1 MTGLCSWCTIDS
13 MSTST
18 LSLRSIFLLPNP
30 AGFLWEMDRRSKL
43 GDIDNHVAKM
53 TELGRK
59 SRQDKDL
66 FDHSLKVLENAISHE
81 SDGADV
87 VLRAAAFLHD
97 VGKPATRRVIPDRG
111 VTFDSH
117 EVVGARIIKPSL
129 FKGGFSKTEVAQITE
144 LIRLH
149 MRSHGFT
156 RGDKKMWNDSAV
168 RRLMNDVSSEGQ
180 LNRLIVI
187 FRSDVTS
194 KHASKRASV
203 QRQVDRLVAEM
214 DRIRAADRRSAMRPA
229 IDGNKVMKI
238 LGIGPGP
245 ELGRVMRFLNS
256 DEGILLSEGEA
267 INMIVEKFD
276 FDKNMSR

>member
-1 MTGLCSWCTIDS
+1 

-30 AGFLWEMDRRSKL
+30 VGLLREMDRRGQL
-43 GDIDNHVAKM
+43 NDIDNHIARM
-53 TELGRK
+53 SELGRN

-81 SDGADV
+81 NDGADA

-111 VTFDSH
+111 VTFDGH

-129 FKGGFSKTEVAQITE
+129 FKGGFSSAEVKQITE

-156 RGDKKMWNDSAV
+156 REDKKMWNDSAV
-168 RRLMNDVSSEGQ
+168 RRLMNEVSSKEQ
-180 LNRLIVI
+180 MERLTII

-194 KHASKRASV
+194 KHASKRVAV
-203 QRQVDRLVAEM
+203 QRQVDRMVAEM
-214 DRIRAADRRSAMRPA
+214 DRIRVADKRSAMRPA
-229 IDGNKVMKI
+229 IDGNRVMEI

-245 ELGRVMRFLNS
+245 ELGKVMKFLNS
-256 DEGILLSEGEA
+256 DEGILLSEDEA
-267 INMIVEKFD
+267 ISMITEKFGYS
-276 FDKNMSR
+276 KSMSN

>member
-1 MTGLCSWCTIDS
+1 
-13 MSTST
+13 MSTSN
-18 LSLRSIFLLPNP
+18 LSLKNIFLLPNP
-30 AGFLWEMDRRSKL
+30 VGFLREMDSRNQL
-43 GDIDNHVAKM
+43 GDIDNHVAQM
-53 TELGRK
+53 AELGRN

-66 FDHSLKVLENAISHE
+66 FNHSLKVLMNAISYE

-97 VGKPATRRVIPDRG
+97 VGKPATRRVIPGRG
-111 VTFDSH
+111 VTFDGH

-156 RGDKKMWNDSAV
+156 RGYKKMWNDSAV
-168 RRLMNDVSSEGQ
+168 S
-180 LNRLIVI
+180 RLINEVYSEKQLDRLVI
-187 FRSDVTS
+187 VFRSDVTS
-194 KHASKRASV
+194 KHASKRTAV

-229 IDGNKVMKI
+229 IDGNRVMEI

-245 ELGRVMRFLNS
+245 KLGNVMKFLNS
-256 DEGILLSEGEA
+256 DEGILFSENEA
-267 INMIVEKFD
+267 VSVVTERFGS
-276 FDKNMSR
+276 DKNMSK

>member
-1 MTGLCSWCTIDS
+1 
-13 MSTST
+13 MSTSN
-18 LSLRSIFLLPNP
+18 LSLKNIFLLPNP
-30 AGFLWEMDRRSKL
+30 VGFLREMDSRGLLSEV
-43 GDIDNHVAKM
+43 DNHVAQM
-53 TELGRK
+53 AELGRK

-97 VGKPATRRVIPDRG
+97 VGKPATRKVTPGRG
-111 VTFDSH
+111 VTFDGH

-129 FKGGFSKTEVAQITE
+129 FKGGFSKTEVIQITE

-156 RGDKKMWNDSAV
+156 RGNKKMWNDSAV
-168 RRLMNDVSSEGQ
+168 RRLMNDASSEEQ
-180 LNRLIVI
+180 LNRLVI
-187 FRSDVTS
+187 IFKSDVTS
-194 KHASKRASV
+194 KHANNRTAV

-214 DRIRAADRRSAMRPA
+214 DRIRAADRRSAMCPA
-229 IDGNKVMKI
+229 IDGNRVMEV

-245 ELGRVMRFLNS
+245 ALGKVMKFLNS

-267 INMIVEKFD
+267 INMIVEKFGSS
-276 FDKNMSR
+276 KNTSK

>member
-1 MTGLCSWCTIDS
+1 
-13 MSTST
+13 MSTSN
-18 LSLRSIFLLPNP
+18 LSLKNIFLLPNP
-30 AGFLWEMDRRSKL
+30 VGFLREMDSRNQL
-43 GDIDNHVAKM
+43 GDIDNHVAQM
-53 TELGRK
+53 AELGRN

-66 FDHSLKVLENAISHE
+66 FNHSLKVLMNAISYE

-97 VGKPATRRVIPDRG
+97 VGKPATRRVIPGRG
-111 VTFDSH
+111 VTFDGH

-156 RGDKKMWNDSAV
+156 REDKKMWNDSAV
-168 RRLMNDVSSEGQ
+168 RRLMNEVSSEKQ
-180 LNRLIVI
+180 LDRLVVV

-194 KHASKRASV
+194 KHASKRAAV

-229 IDGNKVMKI
+229 IDGNRVMEI

-245 ELGRVMRFLNS
+245 ELGKVMRFLNS
-256 DEGILLSEGEA
+256 DEGILLNEDEA

-276 FDKNMSR
+276 SSKNVSHV

>member
-1 MTGLCSWCTIDS
+1 

-30 AGFLWEMDRRSKL
+30 VGFLQEMDRRSL
-43 GDIDNHVAKM
+43 LIDVDNHVAQM
-53 TELGRK
+53 PELGRK

-97 VGKPATRRVIPDRG
+97 VGKPATRKVTPGRG
-111 VTFDSH
+111 VTFDGH

-129 FKGGFSKTEVAQITE
+129 FKGVFSKTEVIQITE

-156 RGDKKMWNDSAV
+156 RGNKKMWNDSAV
-168 RRLMNDVSSEGQ
+168 RRLMNDASSEEQ
-180 LNRLIVI
+180 LNRLVI
-187 FRSDVTS
+187 IFKSDVTS
-194 KHASKRASV
+194 KHASKRTAV

-214 DRIRAADRRSAMRPA
+214 DRIRAADRRSAMCPA
-229 IDGNKVMKI
+229 IDGNRVMEV

-245 ELGRVMRFLNS
+245 ALGKVMKFLNS

-267 INMIVEKFD
+267 INMIVEKFGSS
-276 FDKNMSR
+276 KNTSK

>member
-1 MTGLCSWCTIDS
+1 
-13 MSTST
+13 
-18 LSLRSIFLLPNP
+18 
-30 AGFLWEMDRRSKL
+30 MDRRSKL
-43 GDIDNHVAKM
+43 GDIDNHVAQM
-53 TELGRK
+53 AELGRK

-81 SDGADV
+81 NDSADV

-97 VGKPATRRVIPDRG
+97 VGKPATRRVVPGRG
-111 VTFDSH
+111 VTFDGH
-117 EVVGARIIKPSL
+117 EVVGSRIIKPSL
-129 FKGGFSKTEVAQITE
+129 FKGGFSKTEVTQITE

-168 RRLMNDVSSEGQ
+168 RRLMNEVSSEKQ
-180 LNRLIVI
+180 LKRLVII

-194 KHASKRASV
+194 KHASKRAAV
-203 QRQVDRLVAEM
+203 QRQGDRLVTEM
-214 DRIRAADRRSAMRPA
+214 DRIRAADNRSAMRPA
-229 IDGNKVMKI
+229 IDGNRVMEI

-245 ELGRVMRFLNS
+245 ELGKVMRLLNS
-256 DEGILLSEGEA
+256 DEGILLNEDEA

-276 FDKNMSR
+276 SSKNVSHV

>member
-1 MTGLCSWCTIDS
+1 MTGLCSWCTIGS
-13 MSTST
+13 MSTSS

-30 AGFLWEMDRRSKL
+30 VGFLREMDRRGQLSS
-43 GDIDNHVAKM
+43 IDHHIARM
-53 TELGRK
+53 AELDRN

-81 SDGADV
+81 NDSADV

-97 VGKPATRRVIPDRG
+97 VGKSATRRVVPNRG
-111 VTFDSH
+111 VTFDGH
-117 EVVGARIIKPSL
+117 EVVGSRIIKPSL
-129 FKGGFSKTEVAQITE
+129 FNGGFSKVEVTQITE

-156 RGDKKMWNDSAV
+156 RGDKKIWNDSAV
-168 RRLMNDVSSEGQ
+168 RRLINEVSSEKQ
-180 LNRLIVI
+180 LDRLVIV

-194 KHASKRASV
+194 KHASKRTAV

-229 IDGNKVMKI
+229 IDGNRVMEI

-256 DEGILLSEGEA
+256 DEGILLNEDEA
-267 INMIVEKFD
+267 ISMVTEKFGLV
-276 FDKNMSR
+276 RV

>member
-1 MTGLCSWCTIDS
+1 
-13 MSTST
+13 MSTSA

-30 AGFLWEMDRRSKL
+30 AGFLREMDRRSKL
-43 GDIDNHVAKM
+43 GDIDNHVAQM
-53 TELGRK
+53 AELGRK

-81 SDGADV
+81 NDSADV

-97 VGKPATRRVIPDRG
+97 VGKPATRRVVPGRG
-111 VTFDSH
+111 VTFDGH
-117 EVVGARIIKPSL
+117 EVVGSRIIKPSL
-129 FKGGFSKTEVAQITE
+129 FKGGFSKTEVTQITE

-168 RRLMNDVSSEGQ
+168 RRLMNEVSSEKQ
-180 LNRLIVI
+180 LKRLVII

-194 KHASKRASV
+194 KHASKRAAV
-203 QRQVDRLVAEM
+203 QRQVDRLVTEM
-214 DRIRAADRRSAMRPA
+214 DRIRAADNRSAMRPA
-229 IDGNKVMKI
+229 IDGNRVMEI

-245 ELGRVMRFLNS
+245 ELGKVMRLLNS
-256 DEGILLSEGEA
+256 DEGILLNEDEA

-276 FDKNMSR
+276 SSKNVSHV

>member
-1 MTGLCSWCTIDS
+1 
-13 MSTST
+13 MSTSN
-18 LSLRSIFLLPNP
+18 LSLKSIFLLPNP
-30 AGFLWEMDRRSKL
+30 VGFLREMDRL
-43 GDIDNHVAKM
+43 GLLNDVDNHIAQIA
-53 TELGRK
+53 ELGRN

-81 SDGADV
+81 SDDADV

-97 VGKPATRRVIPDRG
+97 VGKPATRKVAPGRG
-111 VTFDSH
+111 VTFDGH

-129 FKGGFSKTEVAQITE
+129 IKGGFSSAEVKQITE

-168 RRLMNDVSSEGQ
+168 RRLMNEVSSEKQ
-180 LNRLIVI
+180 LERLVII

-194 KHASKRASV
+194 KHASKRAAV

-214 DRIRAADRRSAMRPA
+214 DRIRDADKRSAMRPA
-229 IDGNKVMKI
+229 IDGNRVMEI

-256 DEGILLSEGEA
+256 DEGILLNEDEA
-267 INMIVEKFD
+267 ISMVTEKFGLV
-276 FDKNMSR
+276 RV

>member
-1 MTGLCSWCTIDS
+1 
-13 MSTST
+13 MSTSA

-30 AGFLWEMDRRSKL
+30 AGFLREMDRRSKF
-43 GDIDNHVAKM
+43 GDIDNHVAQM
-53 TELGRK
+53 AELGRK

-81 SDGADV
+81 NDSADV

-97 VGKPATRRVIPDRG
+97 VGKPATRRVVPGRG
-111 VTFDSH
+111 VAFDGH
-117 EVVGARIIKPSL
+117 EIVGARIIKPSL
-129 FKGGFSKTEVAQITE
+129 SKGGFSKTEVTQITE

-168 RRLMNDVSSEGQ
+168 RRLMNEVSSEKQ
-180 LNRLIVI
+180 LNRLVVI

-194 KHASKRASV
+194 KHASKRSAV

-214 DRIRAADRRSAMRPA
+214 DRIRVADNRSAMRPA
-229 IDGNKVMKI
+229 IDGNRVMEI
-238 LGIGPGP
+238 LCIGPGP
-245 ELGRVMRFLNS
+245 ALGTVMRFLNS
-256 DEGILLSEGEA
+256 DEGILLSENEA
-267 INMIVEKFD
+267 VSVVIERFGS
-276 FDKNMSR
+276 DKNMSK